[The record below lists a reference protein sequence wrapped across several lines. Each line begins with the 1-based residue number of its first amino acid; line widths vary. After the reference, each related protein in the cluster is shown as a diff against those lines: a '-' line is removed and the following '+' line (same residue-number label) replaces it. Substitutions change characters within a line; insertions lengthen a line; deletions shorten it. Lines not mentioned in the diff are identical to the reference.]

1 MGFDKL
7 ELKGWERLREAF
19 RVAFDGRPLRGL
31 LRLSGGGWGFETDP
45 YSDPR
50 SA

>member
-7 ELKGWERLREAF
+7 ELKGWKRLEEAF

-50 SA
+50 WA